1 MSSNRQVEFVVGL
14 FIIAAVCAL
23 FFLAFRVSGVG
34 SMSGGSYYTVTASFD
49 NIGDLKASAPV
60 TVAGVKVGEVSAI
73 TLDPDTLQAQVALH
87 ISHKYKQ
94 IPLDSSASI
103 LTQGLLGSNYIGMTP
118 GFDSNSLHNGSVINT
133 THSAVILEN
142 IIGQL
147 IYSMKSDSKSD
158 SSADAGADNKTEQ
171 PVALHPAHK
180 DAN

>member
-1 MSSNRQVEFVVGL
+1 MSSNRQIEFVVGL

-23 FFLAFRVSGVG
+23 FFLAFRVSGIG
-34 SMSGGSYYTVTASFD
+34 DMSGGNYYAVTASFD
-49 NIGDLKASAPV
+49 NIGDLKPSAPV
-60 TVAGVKVGEVSAI
+60 TMAGVKVGEVSVI
-73 TLDPDTLQAQVALH
+73 KLDADTLQAQVTLH
-87 ISHKYKQ
+87 ILNKYAQ

-158 SSADAGADNKTEQ
+158 GKADTGADNKTQ
-171 PVALHPAHK
+171 
-180 DAN
+180 